1 MEPFYFKSYD
11 KVVGIAH
18 DVKELEKEMERL
30 SKADPACVEWHLKE
44 GHIVSWLNYIG
55 EKGLAEILKGVGN
68 VKEAL
73 SRIKE
78 YNSLKSNRPTRY
90 QRKNYITDN
99 LNKKRFKKFS
109 VS

>member
-18 DVKELEKEMERL
+18 DVKELEAEIERL
-30 SKADPACVEWHLKE
+30 GKTDSACVEWHLKE

-55 EKGLAEILKGVGN
+55 ERGLAEMLKGVNN

-73 SRIKE
+73 ARIKE
-78 YNSLKSNRPTRY
+78 YETLKSKNIGQKGNRY
-90 QRKNYITDN
+90 YRKKIY
-99 LNKKRFKKFS
+99 KF
-109 VS
+109 